1 MTSLAEAL
9 NTALLHFVWQ
19 GIALG
24 VVWGLLRMVLRNRSA
39 NSRYVAGCVVL
50 AALALAPVIT
60 IGVAWQSPV
69 VAVETF
75 VENSDHLPTFGRSTV
90 TEPLPE
96 ALWGNLE
103 SWILPLWAAGVS
115 VFALRLAWAGGHAS
129 SLRRKGVKADSS
141 MESMIAGLA
150 ERLGVRQKLR
160 VLMSPVAEV
169 PAVVGWLRPVI
180 LLPAA
185 VVVGLTP
192 RQLESLLAHEL
203 AHIRRHDY
211 FVNIL
216 QMLVETCLFYHPVVW
231 WVSSSIRYERELC
244 CDDLAVRSCGD
255 AVSYARALAQ
265 LERLRSVAPSL
276 VMGSANGPLFHRIQR
291 LLGRGKYEQIP
302 SRLACAAGLLAGFLC
317 LGWFMTVRA
326 QQREALAAEPGPTP
340 VLQEVAPAPIPAP
353 ERLPAASGAVAQPAP
368 IAPLAPLAPIPA
380 SPAAPAIAV
389 PVGIAAAPAIA
400 APVGIAAAPAIAAP
414 VGIAAAPAIAAPVGL
429 AAAPAIAAP
438 VGLAA
443 APAIAAPVGLAAAP
457 TLAMPVMPE
466 MPAVPPKPAPGP
478 MLREMLQGLSVS
490 PESNWVLFR
499 GGSIVARA
507 TAAEEEQARK
517 ARVSFTGDVLWFQM
531 DGKTFVTQDKEVMD
545 RLMAA
550 ATEQVQQITLLE
562 RQFSQLRTRDAALDE
577 SRAQLQASS
586 AQLQASL
593 EQITRSLRNNVGEN
607 AAAGPQQ
614 NFEAMQA
621 QLRQLQAVSAQ
632 MQAMNAMREAEL
644 RASQSEL
651 SATQRNAER
660 GAVREGEI
668 LRGAVREGKAQ
679 IVP

>member
-1 MTSLAEAL
+1 
-9 NTALLHFVWQ
+9 
-19 GIALG
+19 
-24 VVWGLLRMVLRNRSA
+24 
-39 NSRYVAGCVVL
+39 
-50 AALALAPVIT
+50 
-60 IGVAWQSPV
+60 V
-69 VAVETF
+69 VAVKTF
-75 VENSDHLPTFGRSTV
+75 VENSGNLPTFGQSTV

-192 RQLESLLAHEL
+192 EQLESLLAHEL

-211 FVNIL
+211 FVNIV
-216 QMLVETCLFYHPVVW
+216 QMLVETFLFYHPVVW

-326 QQREALAAEPGPTP
+326 QQREALAAGPEPTR
-340 VLQEVAPAPIPAP
+340 VLQEVAPAPLPAP
-353 ERLPAASGAVAQPAP
+353 NRLPAASGAVAQPAP
-368 IAPLAPLAPIPA
+368 ITPLAPLAPIPA
-380 SPAAPAIAV
+380 SPAAPAIA
-389 PVGIAAAPAIA
+389 
-400 APVGIAAAPAIAAP
+400 APVGIAAAPMLAAPVGLTAAPTLVAP
-414 VGIAAAPAIAAPVGL
+414 VGIAASPTLAAPVGL
-429 AAAPAIAAP
+429 A
-438 VGLAA
+438 V
-443 APAIAAPVGLAAAP
+443 AP

-466 MPAVPPKPAPGP
+466 MPAVPPKPAPARP
-478 MLREMLQGLSVS
+478 LREMLQGLTLS
-490 PESNWVLFR
+490 PESHWVLFR
-499 GGSIVARA
+499 GGSIIARA

-531 DGKTFVTQDKEVMD
+531 DGKTFITQDKDVMD
-545 RLMAA
+545 RLAAA
-550 ATEQVQQITLLE
+550 ATEQVQQIRLLE
-562 RQFSQLRTRDAALDE
+562 RQLIQLRVQDAALDQ
-577 SRAQLQASS
+577 SRAQLQASG

-593 EQITRSLRNNVGEN
+593 EQVTRSLRNNAGEN

-614 NFEAMQA
+614 NLEAMQA

-632 MQAMNAMREAEL
+632 MQAMNAMREAEV
-644 RASQSEL
+644 RARESEL
-651 SATQRNAER
+651 SATQRNAEQ
-660 GAVREGEI
+660 GALREGEI

>member
-75 VENSDHLPTFGRSTV
+75 VENSGHLPTFGRSTV

-192 RQLESLLAHEL
+192 QQLESLLAHEL

-211 FVNIL
+211 LVNIL
-216 QMLVETCLFYHPVVW
+216 P
-231 WVSSSIRYERELC
+231 
-244 CDDLAVRSCGD
+244 
-255 AVSYARALAQ
+255 VSYTHLT
-265 LERLRSVAPSL
+265 L
-276 VMGSANGPLFHRIQR
+276 
-291 LLGRGKYEQIP
+291 
-302 SRLACAAGLLAGFLC
+302 
-317 LGWFMTVRA
+317 
-326 QQREALAAEPGPTP
+326 PTSD
-340 VLQEVAPAPIPAP
+340 L
-353 ERLPAASGAVAQPAP
+353 
-368 IAPLAPLAPIPA
+368 
-380 SPAAPAIAV
+380 
-389 PVGIAAAPAIA
+389 
-400 APVGIAAAPAIAAP
+400 
-414 VGIAAAPAIAAPVGL
+414 
-429 AAAPAIAAP
+429 
-438 VGLAA
+438 
-443 APAIAAPVGLAAAP
+443 
-457 TLAMPVMPE
+457 
-466 MPAVPPKPAPGP
+466 
-478 MLREMLQGLSVS
+478 
-490 PESNWVLFR
+490 
-499 GGSIVARA
+499 
-507 TAAEEEQARK
+507 
-517 ARVSFTGDVLWFQM
+517 
-531 DGKTFVTQDKEVMD
+531 
-545 RLMAA
+545 
-550 ATEQVQQITLLE
+550 
-562 RQFSQLRTRDAALDE
+562 
-577 SRAQLQASS
+577 
-586 AQLQASL
+586 
-593 EQITRSLRNNVGEN
+593 
-607 AAAGPQQ
+607 
-614 NFEAMQA
+614 
-621 QLRQLQAVSAQ
+621 
-632 MQAMNAMREAEL
+632 
-644 RASQSEL
+644 
-651 SATQRNAER
+651 
-660 GAVREGEI
+660 
-668 LRGAVREGKAQ
+668 
-679 IVP
+679 

>member
-216 QMLVETCLFYHPVVW
+216 QMLVETFLFYHPVVW

-380 SPAAPAIAV
+380 SPAAPAL
-389 PVGIAAAPAIA
+389 A
-400 APVGIAAAPAIAAP
+400 APVGIAAAPA
-414 VGIAAAPAIAAPVGL
+414 L
-429 AAAPAIAAP
+429 
-438 VGLAA
+438 
-443 APAIAAPVGLAAAP
+443 AAPVGLAAAP

-490 PESNWVLFR
+490 PEAHWVLFR
-499 GGSIVARA
+499 AGSIIARA

-614 NFEAMQA
+614 NFDAMQA

>member
-1 MTSLAEAL
+1 
-9 NTALLHFVWQ
+9 
-19 GIALG
+19 
-24 VVWGLLRMVLRNRSA
+24 
-39 NSRYVAGCVVL
+39 
-50 AALALAPVIT
+50 
-60 IGVAWQSPV
+60 
-69 VAVETF
+69 
-75 VENSDHLPTFGRSTV
+75 
-90 TEPLPE
+90 
-96 ALWGNLE
+96 
-103 SWILPLWAAGVS
+103 
-115 VFALRLAWAGGHAS
+115 
-129 SLRRKGVKADSS
+129 
-141 MESMIAGLA
+141 
-150 ERLGVRQKLR
+150 
-160 VLMSPVAEV
+160 MSPVAEV

-216 QMLVETCLFYHPVVW
+216 QTLVETFLFYHPVVW

-291 LLGRGKYEQIP
+291 LLGREKYEQIP

-353 ERLPAASGAVAQPAP
+353 KRLPAASGAVAQPAP

-380 SPAAPAIAV
+380 SPAAPAL
-389 PVGIAAAPAIA
+389 A
-400 APVGIAAAPAIAAP
+400 APVGIAAAPALAAP
-414 VGIAAAPAIAAPVGL
+414 VGIAAAPALAAPVGI
-429 AAAPAIAAP
+429 AAAPT
-438 VGLAA
+438 L
-443 APAIAAPVGLAAAP
+443 AAPVGLAAAP

-490 PESNWVLFR
+490 PEAHWVLFR
-499 GGSIVARA
+499 AGSIIARA

>member
-9 NTALLHFVWQ
+9 NIALLHFVWQ

-39 NSRYVAGCVVL
+39 NSRYVAGCMVL

-60 IGVAWQSPV
+60 FGFAWQSPV
-69 VAVETF
+69 VAVKTF
-75 VENSDHLPTFGRSTV
+75 VENSGNLPTFGQSTV

-192 RQLESLLAHEL
+192 EQLESLLAHEL

-211 FVNIL
+211 FVNIV
-216 QMLVETCLFYHPVVW
+216 QMLVETFLFYHPVVW

-326 QQREALAAEPGPTP
+326 QQREALAAGPEPTR
-340 VLQEVAPAPIPAP
+340 VLQEVAPAPLPAP
-353 ERLPAASGAVAQPAP
+353 NRLPAASGAVAQPAP
-368 IAPLAPLAPIPA
+368 ITPLAPLAPIPA
-380 SPAAPAIAV
+380 SPAAPAIA
-389 PVGIAAAPAIA
+389 
-400 APVGIAAAPAIAAP
+400 APVGIAAAPMLAAPVGLTAAPTLVAP
-414 VGIAAAPAIAAPVGL
+414 VGIAASPTLAAPVGL
-429 AAAPAIAAP
+429 A
-438 VGLAA
+438 V
-443 APAIAAPVGLAAAP
+443 AP

-466 MPAVPPKPAPGP
+466 MPAVPPKPAPARP
-478 MLREMLQGLSVS
+478 LREMLQGLTLS
-490 PESNWVLFR
+490 PESHWVLFR
-499 GGSIVARA
+499 GGSIIARA

-531 DGKTFVTQDKEVMD
+531 DGKTFITQDKDVMD
-545 RLMAA
+545 RLAAA
-550 ATEQVQQITLLE
+550 ATEQVQQIRLLE
-562 RQFSQLRTRDAALDE
+562 RQLIQLRVQDAALDQ
-577 SRAQLQASS
+577 SRAQLQASG

-593 EQITRSLRNNVGEN
+593 EQVTRSLRNNAGEN

-614 NFEAMQA
+614 NLEAMQA

-632 MQAMNAMREAEL
+632 MQAMNAMREAEV
-644 RASQSEL
+644 RARESEL
-651 SATQRNAER
+651 SATQRNAEQ
-660 GAVREGEI
+660 GALREGEI